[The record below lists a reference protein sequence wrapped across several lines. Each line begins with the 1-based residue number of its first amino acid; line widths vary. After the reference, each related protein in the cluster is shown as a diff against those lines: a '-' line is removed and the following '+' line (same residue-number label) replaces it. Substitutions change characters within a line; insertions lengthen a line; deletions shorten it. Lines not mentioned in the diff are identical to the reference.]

1 MDPRP
6 RQRPRVKKTAKMA
19 SRSVR
24 AALLLWPLVLVGAC
38 TSTPSKSPVASV
50 SPLPPGD
57 SAPQPPI
64 ANYAC
69 DNGGSI
75 TIRNVGTS
83 IRLLGPNGVE
93 EDLPASPANQKSRYG
108 EAHDAIVLDGR
119 EALGMRGGHT
129 PLTCTR

>member
-6 RQRPRVKKTAKMA
+6 HRWPRATKTANKA
-19 SRSVR
+19 DRIVR
-24 AALLLWPLVLVGAC
+24 IVLLSWPLVFLGAC
-38 TSTPSKSPVASV
+38 TSTPSNSPVASV
-50 SPLPPGD
+50 SPTLAGD
-57 SAPQPPI
+57 VAPQPPI

-108 EAHDAIVLDGR
+108 ETHDAIVLDGR
-119 EALGMRGGHT
+119 EALVMRSGHT